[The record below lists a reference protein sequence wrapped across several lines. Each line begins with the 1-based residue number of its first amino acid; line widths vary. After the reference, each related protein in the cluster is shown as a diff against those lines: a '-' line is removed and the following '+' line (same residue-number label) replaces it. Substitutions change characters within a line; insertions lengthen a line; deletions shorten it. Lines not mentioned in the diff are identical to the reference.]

1 MPHQLA
7 IQGSIEI
14 GKSRYSGETYS
25 PEYIGGNGI
34 LSSLAASK
42 KTEVSLIGVIGT
54 DLCLSFLKETLGLK
68 IHLDSLTQVTGSTFR
83 WLATYDRATQDL
95 VDQDISFG
103 VYQSYEPQL
112 STKTRTLTHVLF
124 SGSRPQVSL
133 DALKQFDHL
142 AHIGVD
148 AMLYHLQHN
157 FDAALALIEC
167 AHYLFVNTQE
177 YAYLQEK
184 LGRNLFS
191 HLPEVRYIFQ
201 KSGEKGVNVITP
213 DSFQTFPVKNVLRP
227 YSPKNAGDVF
237 AGIIMGAIAAEE
249 NVDDCMEKV
258 ISEAQHEAG
267 KVIMND
273 RFYRKEWYSRK

>member
-14 GKSRYSGETYS
+14 GRSRYLGETYS
-25 PEYIGGNGI
+25 PDYIGGNGI
-34 LSSLAASK
+34 LASLAASK

-54 DLCLSFLKETLGLK
+54 DLRLPSLKETLGLK
-68 IHLDSLTQVTGSTFR
+68 IHLDSLTQVAGSTFR
-83 WLATYDRATQDL
+83 WLATYDRVTQDL

-112 STKTRTLTHVLF
+112 SEETRILTHVLF

-133 DALKQFDHL
+133 EALKQFDDL
-142 AHIGVD
+142 THIGVD

-157 FDAALALIEC
+157 FDAALALIER
-167 AHYLFVNTQE
+167 AHYLFVNARE

-184 LGRNLFS
+184 LGRRLFAR
-191 HLPEVRYIFQ
+191 LPEIRYIFQ
-201 KSGEKGVNVITP
+201 KNGEKGVNIIRS
-213 DSFQTFPVKNVLRP
+213 DSFQAFPVKSVLHP
-227 YSPKNAGDVF
+227 DSPKNAGDVF
-237 AGIIMGAIAAEE
+237 AGIVMGAIAAEE
-249 NVDDCMEKV
+249 NIHAGMEKV
-258 ISEAQHEAG
+258 ISEAQYEAG

-273 RFYRKEWYSRK
+273 SFYRKAWHLCK